1 MSNEFHRRLPRSA
14 FDNIVLSLPTMKT
27 TDPKAPPFSMYDEL
41 VIQVGSEFAVGW
53 FKNMAQDLERLAK
66 LLP

>member
-1 MSNEFHRRLPRSA
+1 VGATFDKELRADFLNVSNEFHRRLSRSA

-41 VIQVGSEFAVGW
+41 VIQVGSEFAVG
-53 FKNMAQDLERLAK
+53 
-66 LLP
+66 